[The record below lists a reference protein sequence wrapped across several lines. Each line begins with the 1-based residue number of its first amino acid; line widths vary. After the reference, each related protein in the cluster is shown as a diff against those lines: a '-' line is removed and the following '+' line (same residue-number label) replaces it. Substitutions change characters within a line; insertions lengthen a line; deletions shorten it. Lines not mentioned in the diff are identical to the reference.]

1 MNNQAAGWVIV
12 ILVVLLVISYAHKV
26 VVHYKKKK
34 GRHHPPH
41 NPCPP
46 CPDCP
51 PRVTGLKIDS
61 ISVNNNSIILKGKK
75 MSVSLVGK
83 QQVVYN
89 VIPLT
94 TDPGTGAQT
103 PIDLTLWT
111 LDQLFVPGSI
121 QASVSDLSI
130 VTETQDTTNPLLV
143 TVTSVDGANGT
154 AILTVIGQALNGQIV
169 SATDDITVTPVETTT
184 STSTSTTTTEAPPT
198 APLVSGLGL
207 QAGTPTDVV

>member
-12 ILVVLLVISYAHKV
+12 ILIVLLVISYAHKV
-26 VVHYKKKK
+26 VVYYKKKRGK
-34 GRHHPPH
+34 HRHHPH
-41 NPCPP
+41 CPP

-51 PRVTGLKIDS
+51 PKVTGLKIDS

-94 TDPGTGAQT
+94 TDESGNQV
-103 PIDLTLWT
+103 PIDLNLWT
-111 LDQLFVPGSI
+111 LDQLFLPGTI
-121 QASVSDLSI
+121 QASISDLSI
-130 VTETQDTTNPLLV
+130 VTETQNASNSLEV
-143 TVTSVDGANGT
+143 TVVSVDGASGT
-154 AILTVIGQALNGQIV
+154 VVLTVIGQNVAGQILNVTDTISV
-169 SATDDITVTPVETTT
+169 SQPETT
-184 STSTSTTTTEAPPT
+184 STSTSTTTTEAPPPP